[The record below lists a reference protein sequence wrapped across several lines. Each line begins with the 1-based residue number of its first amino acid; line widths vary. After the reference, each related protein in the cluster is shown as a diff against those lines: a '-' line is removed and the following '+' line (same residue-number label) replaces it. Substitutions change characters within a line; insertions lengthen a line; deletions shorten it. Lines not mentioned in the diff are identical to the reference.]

1 MRTITHCEIVA
12 AKDLPEAK
20 RAICQYVAEN
30 LTEANPTLRF
40 AFNDAGVYCRNPD
53 GSIALIYGWTCFGS
67 FQEVQPHL
75 DVTLYARDL
84 IDVRTAIRVEATVGG
99 VS

>member
-40 AFNDAGVYCRNPD
+40 AFNDAGVYCRND
-53 GSIALIYGWTCFGS
+53 NGTISLIYGWDLFGG
-67 FQEVQPHL
+67 FRRLNPFL
-75 DVTLYARDL
+75 NVTLYARDL

-99 VS
+99 AS